1 VIVLDTNVI
10 SEVFRP
16 SPDAKVV
23 AWLES
28 LTGEVSITAIT
39 LAELLAGVRRLPD
52 GRRRLALAARIDA
65 ALQPYRRSS
74 AVLAFDEEAAGY
86 YADIFAARE
95 RAGLPI
101 SMADAQIAAICR
113 SNDAVCATRN
123 TKDFVG
129 TGVELVDPW
138 AA

>member
-1 VIVLDTNVI
+1 MIVLDTNVI
-10 SEVFRP
+10 SEVLRP

-23 AWLES
+23 TWLES
-28 LTGEVSITAIT
+28 LSGEVSITTIT
-39 LAELLAGVRRLPD
+39 LGELLAGVRRLPE
-52 GRRRLALAARIDA
+52 GRRRVALAARIDA
-65 ALQPYRRSS
+65 ALQPYRHSR
-74 AVLAFDEEAAGY
+74 AVLAFDDEAAGH
-86 YADIFAARE
+86 YADIFAARD

-123 TKDFVG
+123 MKDFAG

-138 AA
+138 A